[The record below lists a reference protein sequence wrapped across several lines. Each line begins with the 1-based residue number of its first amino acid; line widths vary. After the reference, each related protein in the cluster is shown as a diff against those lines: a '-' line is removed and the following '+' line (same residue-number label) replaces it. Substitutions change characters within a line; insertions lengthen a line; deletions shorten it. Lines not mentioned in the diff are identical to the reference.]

1 MSLPVSET
9 AIKKIV
15 TDINKYD
22 SISIHLAEVV
32 FVDETEI
39 LRINKEYLNH
49 NYVTDII
56 TFPYNSAE
64 SDTIE
69 GTLYCCAPQIKKQAD

>member
-1 MSLPVSET
+1 MNNFSGHNKYSGVYLFNETEMSLPVSET

-32 FVDETEI
+32 FVDEEEI
-39 LRINKEYLNH
+39 LRINNKYLGH
-49 NYVTDII
+49 DYVTDI
-56 TFPYNSAE
+56 
-64 SDTIE
+64 
-69 GTLYCCAPQIKKQAD
+69 